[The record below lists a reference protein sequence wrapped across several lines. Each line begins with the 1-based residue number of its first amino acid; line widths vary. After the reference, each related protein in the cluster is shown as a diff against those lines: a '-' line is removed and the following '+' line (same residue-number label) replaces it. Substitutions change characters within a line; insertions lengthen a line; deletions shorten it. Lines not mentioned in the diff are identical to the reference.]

1 MKNSTFLGAVAGA
14 YAETD
19 ADLSE
24 YCFVLPNRRSCTF
37 FLKRLSER
45 LGGRTMLA
53 PEVMAMGEFMARIS
67 GLEVAP
73 RVTQLMELYMAYR
86 DLRNVSNP
94 INDEKTLVDFD
105 EFLPWGE
112 VVLSDFSEVDIC
124 DVDAQKIF
132 ANVVNYRTLS
142 TNPLTPEQMDILE
155 QFLGY
160 RPAGD
165 ESDRFWTNVRKGNG
179 SVATSRFSDLWELL
193 PGLYTELRKRLEN
206 PVGDPEASL
215 PMGLAGTVYRR
226 AMEQVLD
233 RGLDALPWKHV
244 VTVGLDWMSM
254 TEIKL
259 FRELRKIGD
268 NLKNPVVDF
277 WWDLTGP
284 VLTSGDSEAG
294 RIIRRQMQAFP
305 MSRWAKEH
313 VEKAVRSEMP
323 EITEVAVPSNS
334 MQPKVIGEWIDPHG
348 GNMAED
354 VADARVAV
362 VLPDENM
369 LLPLLYSLPDPK
381 MDVNVTMGWSMRYTD
396 IATFLFHLQRTL
408 RHRQKEGGDTIY
420 LASDLRMLLAQPIMQ
435 LLYGPEVIIRVNT
448 DMLRCHRRVI
458 SWTEL
463 NGYSAELGRLLRPLG
478 PSAGLKESVAWLEE
492 LLRGVDHELSKTDG
506 DSKTKVER
514 MLIQVYLT
522 SLFQIAAAGE
532 ANGVDMRPGTLF
544 HILQK
549 MVSGEKISF
558 KGEPLEGLQVMGL
571 LETRALD
578 FDRVIIL
585 SMNDK
590 VMPRHARK
598 RSFIPDT
605 LRYGYGLPS
614 TGHQEKLYDY
624 WFYRLLSRADK
635 VYLVYDSRQGEGMR
649 SGGKSRYLMQLEKIY
664 CRSTLKR
671 VSMKF
676 STGARADDAY
686 VPPVEKTPEIR
697 AQLDAFRADHDGEK
711 RYLSASALNS
721 YIRCPLQ
728 FYYKYVKRIGD
739 RTDSDGSIDA
749 ITQGDIFHDVMM
761 NLYFAPKDQHKLWD
775 NASYIP
781 NPQTHGRDYFMGVLA
796 DEENLRRKMVQ
807 AVNRHYHGVE
817 EGPGLDAPLCESV
830 RMVADRLLRQVKA
843 VIRHDADHAANL
855 PLTLNGVE
863 VSFKDELK
871 VRDNLT
877 VNVRGSLD
885 RVDSQP
891 GMPYRIVDYK
901 TGKIHLKMGDSLDSV
916 FGAGNGG
923 DDAKQV
929 FQLLFYARQL
939 EKMTDRKGVDM
950 CIFDTNGMEHGDGE
964 CYISL
969 GANREGRNSDGEAFA
984 EFDSRLADVICH
996 IFDDPEFTGAS
1007 DDAECRYCPM
1017 RRLCGKE

>member
-1 MKNSTFLGAVAGA
+1 MDTTTFLGAVAEA
-14 YAETD
+14 YARQD
-19 ADLSE
+19 VDLSE

-86 DLRNVSNP
+86 ELRKVSDS
-94 INDEKTLVDFD
+94 IDEEKTLVDFD

-132 ANVVNYRTLS
+132 ANVVNYRALS

-206 PVGDPEASL
+206 PGGAPEASL
-215 PMGLAGTVYRR
+215 PMGLAGTVYRK
-226 AMEQVLD
+226 AMELVLD

-254 TEIKL
+254 SEIKL

-268 NLKNPVVDF
+268 NRKNPVVDF

-313 VEKAVRSEMP
+313 VEKAARSEMP

-334 MQPKVIGEWIDPHG
+334 MQSKVIGEWIDPHG
-348 GNMAED
+348 RNMAED

-408 RHRQKEGGDTIY
+408 RHRVKDEDGILY
-420 LASDLRMLLAQPIMQ
+420 LAADLRLLLAQPIMQ

-448 DMLRCHRRVI
+448 DMLRCHRRVM

-463 NGYSAELGRLLRPLG
+463 NGYSAELGSLLRPLG

-492 LLRGVDHELSKTDG
+492 LLRGVDHELSKSDG
-506 DSKTKVER
+506 DNKTKVER

-532 ANGVDMRPGTLF
+532 INGIEMRPGTLF

-549 MVSGEKISF
+549 MVSGEKSSF

-614 TGHQEKLYDY
+614 TNHQEKLYDY

-664 CRSTLKR
+664 CRETLKR
-671 VSMKF
+671 ITMKF
-676 STGARADDAY
+676 SNSARVDSAP

-697 AQLDAFRADHDGEK
+697 ALLHEFRADHTGDK
-711 RYLSASALNS
+711 RYLSASALNT
-721 YIRCPLQ
+721 YIKCPLQ
-728 FYYKYVKRIGD
+728 FYYRYVKNIGD
-739 RTDSDGSIDA
+739 KTESDGGIDA

-761 NLYFAPKDQHKLWD
+761 NLYFAPKDQRKLWD

-781 NPQTHGRDYFMGVLA
+781 NPQTHDRDYYIHILN
-796 DEENLRRKMVQ
+796 DKDTLRRKMIQ
-807 AVNRHYHGVE
+807 AVNRKYHGVKD
-817 EGPGLDAPLCESV
+817 GPELDAPLSESV
-830 RMVADRLLRQVKA
+830 QMVADRLQKQVEA
-843 VIRHDADHAANL
+843 VIRHDADMAAKS
-855 PLTLNGVE
+855 PLTVNGVE
-863 VSFKDELK
+863 VAFLDELK
-871 VRDNLT
+871 VRDDLT
-877 VNVRGSLD
+877 VNIKGSLD
-885 RVDSQP
+885 RVDSLK
-891 GMPYRIVDYK
+891 GGPYRIVDYK
-901 TGKIHLKMGDSLDSV
+901 TGKVYLKMGDSLDSV
-916 FGAGNGG
+916 FGGG
-923 DDAKQV
+923 KGDEAKHV

-939 EKMTDRKGVDM
+939 EKMTGKRGVDM
-950 CIFDTNGMEHGDGE
+950 CIFDTNGMEHGDGVRQIE
-964 CYISL
+964 T
-969 GANREGRNSDGEAFA
+969 GRGRKGLNSDDEVFQ
-984 EFDSRLADVICH
+984 EFDGRLSELICH
-996 IFDDPEFTGAS
+996 IFDEPAFTGAA
-1007 DDAECRYCPM
+1007 DDVECRYCPM

>member
-1 MKNSTFLGAVAGA
+1 MDRATFLGAVAGA
-14 YAETD
+14 YAEKD

-45 LGGRTMLA
+45 LGARTILA

-86 DLRNVSNP
+86 DMRKVSGP
-94 INDEKTLVDFD
+94 IDDEKTLVDFD

-124 DVDAQKIF
+124 DVDAHKIF
-132 ANVVNYRTLS
+132 ANVVNYRTLA
-142 TNPLTPEQMDILE
+142 TNPLTQEQMDVLE

-206 PVGDPEASL
+206 PGGESEASL
-215 PMGLAGTVYRR
+215 PMGLPGTVYRR
-226 AMEQVLD
+226 AMELVED

-259 FRELRKIGD
+259 FRVLRKIGE
-268 NLKNPVVDF
+268 NRKEPVVDF

-284 VLTSGDSEAG
+284 VLTAKDSEAG
-294 RIIRRQMQAFP
+294 RIIKRQMKAFP
-305 MSRWAKEH
+305 MSRWAREH
-313 VEKAVRSEMP
+313 VEKAARRDMP
-323 EITEVAVPSNS
+323 DITEVAVPSNS
-334 MQPKVIGEWIDPHG
+334 MQTKAISEWIDPHG
-348 GNMAED
+348 GNMARD

-369 LLPLLYSLPDPK
+369 LLPLLYSLPDRK

-396 IATFLFHLQRTL
+396 IATFLYHLQRTL
-408 RHRQKEGGDTIY
+408 RHGVKDEDGILY
-420 LASDLRMLLAQPIMQ
+420 LAGDLRLLLAQPIMQ
-435 LLYGPEVIIRVNT
+435 LLYGPEVIIRINT
-448 DMLRCHRRVI
+448 DMRERHRRVM
-458 SWTEL
+458 SWAEL
-463 NGYSAELGRLLRPLG
+463 NCYCEELGRLLQPRNT
-478 PSAGLKESVAWLEE
+478 AGLRESVAWLEE
-492 LLRGVDHELSKTDG
+492 LLRNIDFRLSQGMADNKTN
-506 DSKTKVER
+506 VER

-532 ANGVDMRPGTLF
+532 TNGVDMRPGTLF

-578 FDRVIIL
+578 FDRVIVL

-605 LRYGYGLPS
+605 LRYGYGMPS
-614 TGHQEKLYDY
+614 TNHQEKLYDY
-624 WFYRLLSRADK
+624 WFYRLLSRAGT
-635 VYLVYDSRQGEGMR
+635 VHLVYDSRQGEGMR

-664 CRSTLKR
+664 CRGTLRR
-671 VSMKF
+671 VNMKF
-676 STGARADDAY
+676 GTGARADDIQ
-686 VPPVEKTPEIR
+686 VPPVKKTPEIC
-697 AQLDAFRADHDGEK
+697 AQLDAFRADYDGEK
-711 RYLSASALNS
+711 RYLSASALNT
-721 YIRCPLQ
+721 YIKCPLQ
-728 FYYKYVKRIGD
+728 FYYRYVKGIGD
-739 RTDSDGSIDA
+739 KTESDGSIDA

-761 NLYFAPKDQHKLWD
+761 NLYFDPKDQRKLWD
-775 NASYIP
+775 NTSFIP
-781 NPQTHGRDYFMGVLA
+781 NPQTHGRDYFLGVLA
-796 DEENLRRKMVQ
+796 DEDNLRRKMIR
-807 AVNRHYHGVE
+807 AVNRHHHGVK
-817 EGPGLDAPLCESV
+817 EGPELDSPLSESV
-830 RMVADRLLRQVKA
+830 RMVADRLLRQVRA
-843 VIRHDADHAANL
+843 VIRNDADDAAGL

-863 VSFKDELK
+863 VSFRDELK
-871 VRDNLT
+871 VRDDLT
-877 VNVRGSLD
+877 VNVKGSLD
-885 RVDSQP
+885 RVDSHP
-891 GMPYRIVDYK
+891 GEPYRIVDYK
-901 TGKIHLKMGDSLDSV
+901 TGKVHLKMGDSLDSV
-916 FGAGNGG
+916 FGADKAG
-923 DDAKQV
+923 DDAKHV
-929 FQLLFYARQL
+929 FQLLFYAREL
-939 EKMTDRKGVDM
+939 EKMTGKKGVDM
-950 CIFDTNGMEHGDGE
+950 CIFDTNGMEHGDGIRHIE
-964 CYISL
+964 T
-969 GANREGRNSDGEAFA
+969 GRGREGVNSDDEAFR
-984 EFDSRLADVICH
+984 EFDSRLSELICH
-996 IFDDPEFTGAS
+996 IFDDQEFTPAT

>member
-1 MKNSTFLGAVAGA
+1 MDTTTFLGAVAEA
-14 YAETD
+14 YARQD
-19 ADLSE
+19 VDLSE

-86 DLRNVSNP
+86 ELRKVSDS
-94 INDEKTLVDFD
+94 IDEEKTLVDFD

-132 ANVVNYRTLS
+132 ANVVNYRALS

-206 PVGDPEASL
+206 PGGAPEASL
-215 PMGLAGTVYRR
+215 PMGLAGTVYRK
-226 AMEQVLD
+226 AMELVLD

-254 TEIKL
+254 SEIKL

-268 NLKNPVVDF
+268 NRKNPVVDF

-313 VEKAVRSEMP
+313 VEKAARSEMP

-334 MQPKVIGEWIDPHG
+334 MQSKVIGEWIDPHG
-348 GNMAED
+348 RNMAED

-408 RHRQKEGGDTIY
+408 RHRVKDEDGILY
-420 LASDLRMLLAQPIMQ
+420 LAADLRLLLAQPIMQ

-448 DMLRCHRRVI
+448 DMLRCHRRVM

-463 NGYSAELGRLLRPLG
+463 NGYSAELGSLLRPLG

-492 LLRGVDHELSKTDG
+492 LLRGVDHELSKSDG
-506 DSKTKVER
+506 DNKTKVER

-532 ANGVDMRPGTLF
+532 INGIEMRPGTLF

-614 TGHQEKLYDY
+614 TNHQEKLYDY

-664 CRSTLKR
+664 CRETLKR
-671 VSMKF
+671 ITMKF
-676 STGARADDAY
+676 SNSARVDSAP

-697 AQLDAFRADHDGEK
+697 ALLHEFRADHTGDK
-711 RYLSASALNS
+711 RYLSASALNT
-721 YIRCPLQ
+721 YIKCPLQ
-728 FYYKYVKRIGD
+728 FYYRYVKNIGD
-739 RTDSDGSIDA
+739 KTESDGGIDA

-761 NLYFAPKDQHKLWD
+761 NLYFAPKDQRKLWD

-781 NPQTHGRDYFMGVLA
+781 NPQTHDRDYYIHILN
-796 DEENLRRKMVQ
+796 DKDTLRRKMIQ
-807 AVNRHYHGVE
+807 AVNRKYHGVKD
-817 EGPGLDAPLCESV
+817 GPELDAPLSESV
-830 RMVADRLLRQVKA
+830 QMVADRLQKQVEA
-843 VIRHDADHAANL
+843 VIRHDADMAAKS
-855 PLTLNGVE
+855 PLTVNGVE
-863 VSFKDELK
+863 VAFLDELK
-871 VRDNLT
+871 VRDDLT
-877 VNVRGSLD
+877 VNIKGSLD
-885 RVDSQP
+885 RVDSLK
-891 GMPYRIVDYK
+891 GGPYRIVDYK
-901 TGKIHLKMGDSLDSV
+901 TGKVYLKMGDSLDSV
-916 FGAGNGG
+916 FGGG
-923 DDAKQV
+923 KGDEAKHV

-939 EKMTDRKGVDM
+939 EKMTGKRGVDM
-950 CIFDTNGMEHGDGE
+950 CIFDTNGMEHGDGVRQIE
-964 CYISL
+964 T
-969 GANREGRNSDGEAFA
+969 GRGRKGLNSDDEVFQ
-984 EFDSRLADVICH
+984 EFDGRLSELICH
-996 IFDDPEFTGAS
+996 IFDEPAFTGAA
-1007 DDAECRYCPM
+1007 DDVECRYCPM